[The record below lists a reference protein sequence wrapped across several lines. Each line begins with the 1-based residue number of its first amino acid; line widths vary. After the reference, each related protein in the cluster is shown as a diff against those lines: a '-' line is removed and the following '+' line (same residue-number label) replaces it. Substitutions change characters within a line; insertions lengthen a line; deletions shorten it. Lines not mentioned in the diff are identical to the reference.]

1 MVWTNDE
8 ARCRQAKSQIYQHRP
23 EDRGWVEQAGH
34 ICGQAGGS
42 QRAAPSGVVRV
53 VYSVSSRQTALADN
67 SSVCDS
73 RRSQKLHVVSGCGWA
88 KTSDRRGW
96 FRGHAQTLVSMP
108 LTATRHKAMARAN
121 KAGVCG
127 MNVGGGWSVEECGA
141 DAGLF

>member
-1 MVWTNDE
+1 MGGTGRAHMRAGRGVTESCTVW
-8 ARCRQAKSQIYQHRP
+8 CRS
-23 EDRGWVEQAGH
+23 
-34 ICGQAGGS
+34 
-42 QRAAPSGVVRV
+42 SGVLRII
-53 VYSVSSRQTALADN
+53 SPDRISRQF
-67 SSVCDS
+67 SVCDS